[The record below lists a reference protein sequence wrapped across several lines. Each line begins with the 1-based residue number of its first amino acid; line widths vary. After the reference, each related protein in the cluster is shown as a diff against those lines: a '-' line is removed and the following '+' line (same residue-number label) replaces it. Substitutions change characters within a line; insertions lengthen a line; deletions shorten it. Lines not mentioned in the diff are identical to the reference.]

1 MNRRTLTL
9 TTLAALLGP
18 QQLLAQ
24 TNACPALL
32 NHRFPRLQDGA
43 PQDLCQFSGKVLL
56 IVNTASY
63 CGFTGRVLGPVQAT
77 CPERH
82 GWHAHL
88 TRCADFENPYPT
100 RQQREEAAA

>member
-43 PQDLCQFSGKVLL
+43 PQDLQAAAFVR
-56 IVNTASY
+56 
-63 CGFTGRVLGPVQAT
+63 GRRDVQCPV
-77 CPERH
+77 RI
-82 GWHAHL
+82 AHL
-88 TRCADFENPYPT
+88 VPHR
-100 RQQREEAAA
+100 